1 MITLDSH
8 HSTPRS
14 TPPKTSTLPVKTQ
27 QKSSP
32 RNNVQSM
39 LIEQSKQ
46 PPVGRTPNVL
56 PIHLSEDTPHPWLA
70 NSNKPK
76 SNIQNL
82 ILRDFVNKNATFDS
96 HNSSYQS
103 SRSKLSDTSLR
114 PSLATPQPACK
125 FSYFVLYLI
134 KFDTL
139 WQLFAILLTSH

>member
-14 TPPKTSTLPVKTQ
+14 TPPKTSTLPVSKNQ

-39 LIEQSKQ
+39 FIETSKQ

-56 PIHLSEDTPHPWLA
+56 PIHLSEETPPHPWLA
-70 NSNKPK
+70 SSNKPK

-82 ILRDFVNKNATFDS
+82 ILRDFVNKNVTFDS

-103 SRSKLSDTSLR
+103 SRSKLSDSSLR

-125 FSYFVLYLI
+125 FSIIWYFL
-134 KFDTL
+134 KCNKTL
-139 WQLFAILLTSH
+139 